1 MGNEENFEI
10 GRKSEYYVVMV
21 TMIEKWRKKIGS
33 GQLCLMLLRGGISYK
48 SKMSIGSYNMRVSDD
63 CDKEQFY

>member
-1 MGNEENFEI
+1 MGHEENFEI

-21 TMIEKWRKKIGS
+21 TMIEKWLKKIAS

-48 SKMSIGSYNMRVSDD
+48 SKMSIGYYNMKVSDD
-63 CDKEQFY
+63 CDKEQFH